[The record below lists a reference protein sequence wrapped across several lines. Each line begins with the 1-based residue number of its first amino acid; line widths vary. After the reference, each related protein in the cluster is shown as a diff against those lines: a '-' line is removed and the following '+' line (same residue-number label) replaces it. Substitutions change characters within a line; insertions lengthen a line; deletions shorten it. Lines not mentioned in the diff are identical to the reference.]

1 MPGLGTTVADLLARS
16 RMALQGGAGGDLSAV
31 AAFGPNPGGLQMWLH
46 APAGRPARAPLV
58 VVLHGCGQTANGY
71 AAGAGWCELAD
82 RFGFV
87 LLCPEQA
94 RSNNANLCFNWFEP
108 GDTVRDGGEAASI
121 AQMVRW
127 AIAEHDV
134 DPDRVFITGLSA
146 GGAMTAVMLAAY
158 PELFA
163 AGAVV
168 AGLPYGAASGVNQA
182 LGAMRH
188 APTLSA
194 KAWGDKVRAAA
205 PGATRWP
212 KVSVWHGDADTTVAP
227 DCGEALAS
235 QWCDVHDARSRSQ
248 DPTASDRHLH
258 QLWRGAD
265 GEVAVELH
273 RIAGLGHGTPIAA
286 AGVDGCGAPA
296 PWIVETGVSSSLEIA
311 TRWGIAQARRT
322 GAASPAEPAPGDV
335 DAPRRG
341 PSLPLDVETTITRA
355 LKKAGLMP

>member
-1 MPGLGTTVADLLARS
+1 MPGLGITVAELLARS
-16 RMALQGGAGGDLSAV
+16 RTTGLGGGEGELTLVGG
-31 AAFGPNPGGLQMWLH
+31 FGPNPGGLQLWLQVP
-46 APAGRPARAPLV
+46 ADLPAGAPLV

-87 LLCPEQA
+87 LLCPEQG
-94 RSNNANLCFNWFEP
+94 RINNANLCFNWFEP
-108 GDTVRDGGEAASI
+108 GDTVRDGGEAASV

-127 AIAEHDV
+127 TIAEHHL
-134 DPDRVFITGLSA
+134 DPRRVFITGLSA

-163 AGAVV
+163 GGAVV
-168 AGLPYGAASGVNQA
+168 AGLPYGAASGVSQA

-188 APTLSA
+188 APALSA
-194 KAWGDKVRAAA
+194 KGWGDKVRAAA

-227 DCGEALAS
+227 DCGDALAS
-235 QWCDVHDARSRSQ
+235 QWCDVHGAWSLSQ
-248 DPTASDRHLH
+248 EPTASDRHLH
-258 QLWRGAD
+258 QVWRGSD

-273 RIAGLGHGTPIAA
+273 RLAGLGHGTPIAA
-286 AGVDGCGAPA
+286 GGVDGCGAPA

-311 TRWGIAQARRT
+311 TSWGIAQTRR
-322 GAASPAEPAPGDV
+322 AAVASPAQTAQTEADAPGRGALIQFDV
-335 DAPRRG
+335 G
-341 PSLPLDVETTITRA
+341 TTITRA
-355 LKKAGLMP
+355 LQKAGLMP